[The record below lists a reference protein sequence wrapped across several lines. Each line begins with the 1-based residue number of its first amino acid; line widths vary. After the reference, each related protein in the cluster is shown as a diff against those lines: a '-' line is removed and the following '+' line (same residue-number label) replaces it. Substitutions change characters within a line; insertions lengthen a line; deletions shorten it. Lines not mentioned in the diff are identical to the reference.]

1 MAEFPALPLWTDAY
15 LADTGH
21 LTFEEHGLY
30 LNLLVL
36 MWRSPE
42 CRIPN
47 DDAWL
52 ERRFLSHANALRS
65 LCQEFCIM
73 DADWIWQKRL
83 QKEWRWCKDKKLK
96 NKQAAEARWSKSL
109 DKNHADASSTQCE
122 RNAPIP
128 TPTPLKNDDDTSAKV
143 PLISKEAFE
152 VAKELTILVGYD
164 PEFMPPS
171 WHGAAYKIQAWLT
184 GGWPCEAILTSAKI
198 QMEGRGKRAPPN
210 SVKYFEK
217 GIADFIATQS
227 AELPIGESNATF
239 ANAENRNGHTG
250 TNGSS
255 KPRNGHRQTRDDAI
269 LAGMG
274 RIADRMARD
283 RDLKRGN
290 QILPDNRPAEI
301 DDAGKATDAK
311 PIIGA
316 G

>member
-30 LNLLVL
+30 LNLIIL

-47 DDAWL
+47 DDGWL
-52 ERRFLSHANALRS
+52 ERRFPSHANALRS

-109 DKNHADASSTQCE
+109 DKNHADVSSTQCE

-128 TPTPLKNDDDTSAKV
+128 TPTPLKKDDDTSAQA

-152 VAKELTILVGYD
+152 VAKELTVLVGYD
-164 PEFMPPS
+164 PEFVPPR
-171 WHGAAYKIQAWLT
+171 WHGAPYKIQAWLA
-184 GGWPCEAILTSAKI
+184 GGWPREAILTSAKI
-198 QMEGRGKRAPPN
+198 QMEGRGKRGPPGT
-210 SVKYFEK
+210 VQYFEK
-217 GIADFIATQS
+217 GIADFVAQQLEPLPAGDKNGAIA
-227 AELPIGESNATF
+227 NYD
-239 ANAENRNGHTG
+239 NRQAGGPEGGNGQG
-250 TNGSS
+250 RS
-255 KPRNGHRQTRDDAI
+255 RGHRRETRDDVI
-269 LAGMG
+269 LAGMRQVAG
-274 RIADRMARD
+274 KMARD
-283 RDLKRGN
+283 RDEKRGN
-290 QILPDNRPAEI
+290 GSVSVVGII
-301 DDAGKATDAK
+301 DIEPNGK
-311 PIIGA
+311 G
-316 G
+316 GS